1 MAFELDSMVRSL
13 ARTPHVL
20 QALLGGLPDA
30 RARLDYGPATFSPY
44 DVVGHLIQGEYTDWI
59 PRAEIILEHGEER
72 PFEPFDRF
80 AMRETDQAT
89 PFEELLARF
98 DAVRAENLATLQQW
112 RLGPEQLDRTGRH
125 PELGRVTLRQ
135 LLASWVVHD
144 LDHTRQLAE
153 ALAHPYA
160 DEVGPWHAYL
170 PILNA
175 D

>member
-1 MAFELDSMVRSL
+1 MAFELDSVTRSL

-20 QALLGGLPDA
+20 QALLGGLPDP

-44 DVVGHLIQGEYTDWI
+44 DVVGHLIHGEYTDWI
-59 PRAEIILEHGEER
+59 PHAEIILEHGEDR

-80 AMRETDQAT
+80 AMLETDQAT

-98 DAVRAENLATLQQW
+98 DALRADNLATLQQW
-112 RLGPEQLDRTGRH
+112 RLTPEQLDRTGRH

-153 ALAHPYA
+153 ALAHPYQ

-170 PILNA
+170 PILGAN
-175 D
+175 